1 MQQYIRA
8 LGATVRLAGHFF
20 CDFFRC
26 VRGTFTISKLEGP
39 VVSIFG
45 GSKLGQDH
53 PYAQKARLL
62 AEKLMVHDISVIT
75 GGGQGIMQAASCGA
89 FGAHNNRIAKSI
101 AVTVKGLD
109 QEKRNNCADES
120 IETFYFFTR
129 KFLLT
134 RYSHAFAVFP
144 GGYGTLDELAEVLT
158 LMQINKLPRVP
169 LVLFEAA
176 YWKHFSAWVD
186 QAQKEGLLL
195 KEDADLIF
203 VTDDVEQA
211 FNHLHKHCKHVAS

>member
-1 MQQYIRA
+1 MSNYLRA
-8 LGATVRLAGHFF
+8 LGAIVRLAGHFF

-26 VRGTFTISKLEGP
+26 VRGAFKLSALNYP

-45 GSKLGQDH
+45 GSKLEQDH
-53 PYAQKARLL
+53 PYAQKARQL
-62 AEKLMVHDISVIT
+62 AEKLIAHDISVVT

-89 FGAHNNRIAKSI
+89 FNADKKRTAKSI
-101 AVTVKGLD
+101 AITVKGLD
-109 QEKRNNCADES
+109 QEKRNNCADGY

-169 LVLFEAA
+169 LVLFETA

-211 FNHLHKHCKHVAS
+211 FNHLHKHCKHIAS

>member
-1 MQQYIRA
+1 MQHYIRA
-8 LGATVRLAGHFF
+8 LGATFRLAGHFF

-26 VRGTFTISKLEGP
+26 LRGTWKLSLLKVP

-62 AEKLMVHDISVIT
+62 AVKLMAHNISVVT

-89 FGAHNNRIAKSI
+89 FSTHKNRIAKSI
-101 AVTVKGLD
+101 AITVKGLD
-109 QEKRNNCADES
+109 QKKHNHCADES
-120 IETFYFFTR
+120 VETFYFFTR

-169 LVLFEAA
+169 LVLFETA
-176 YWKHFSAWVD
+176 YWKHFSAWVE

-203 VTDDVEQA
+203 VTDDVELA
-211 FNHLHKHCKHVAS
+211 FKHLHKHCKHVIN